1 MATIVCA
8 CVSSTNRAKPCTYID
23 AKYWKCTHK
32 FCVWPTTK
40 HQLTFRTNDISW
52 NINHPTRLHFFANKY
67 TEHHSLISC
76 LLLFVFAWN
85 PITYHGLDIWPFQPK
100 VWEIFEAKKKEST
113 RKVKNVEFWRKLKSL
128 ISFETLSII
137 DKLHCMK
144 SECLHLMHQWWL
156 NAWYNKTGDY
166 LIVFITVCL
175 ARKVL
180 GKRYKNQTQSLF
192 YCPGIDN
199 AEWQSMCNRIEK
211 LKCCQSLREFA
222 ILYIM
227 ESMPN
232 VNFILKCNKRFGIGV
247 VTVTVKL
254 TQK

>member
-1 MATIVCA
+1 M
-8 CVSSTNRAKPCTYID
+8 TNNETSAYIQNQWYQL
-23 AKYWKCTHK
+23 KYKSPNETP
-32 FCVWPTTK
+32 F
-40 HQLTFRTNDISW
+40 FRQQIHRTPLVD
-52 NINHPTRLHFFANKY
+52 F
-67 TEHHSLISC
+67 
-76 LLLFVFAWN
+76 LFVTICVRLKSNYIPRAGHMT
-85 PITYHGLDIWPFQPK
+85 ISAQSLRK
-100 VWEIFEAKKKEST
+100 LRSEKKEST

-128 ISFETLSII
+128 ISFEALSII

-166 LIVFITVCL
+166 LIVFIAVCL